1 MRAGAAASMAGQC
14 VRNVSSSSSA
24 HRYRRTVHWT
34 RSSGV
39 IELSMDGRKVRMS
52 DVPSKDCN
60 GVLRMQV
67 MIANSGGSVVARY
80 GPDRAS
86 ARACIPVH
94 DSHLPEANSDHDK
107 QTHKPKQTTDTD
119 VHTRSEISWKFLG
132 LQRKIPRF
140 FAPMGNR
147 EVSFTAGPKICCRR

>member
-1 MRAGAAASMAGQC
+1 MVGEYLRFSKACMAET
-14 VRNVSSSSSA
+14 SA

-67 MIANSGGSVVARY
+67 MIAKSGGSVVARY

-86 ARACIPVH
+86 ARACILFTTH
-94 DSHLPEANSDHDK
+94 TAN
-107 QTHKPKQTTDTD
+107 
-119 VHTRSEISWKFLG
+119 V
-132 LQRKIPRF
+132 
-140 FAPMGNR
+140 
-147 EVSFTAGPKICCRR
+147 